1 MKKKEFAAAGILCI
15 TAMLMAGC
23 GDAKLP
29 ASETA
34 AQTVQSTLEETVA
47 QTVKKTSGNTE
58 AEAKEVALKDAGVD
72 EKEAL
77 AISVHKD
84 YDDGREAYE
93 VSIYTEDKDFEYTI
107 DAVSG
112 AVLEKEAEM
121 VSKLTA
127 DSSDVKIKQEDVKK
141 ILFDKVPGAADK
153 NLRLSL
159 EYEDG
164 HMIYEGEIIYEAAS
178 YDFEIDAQ
186 TGKLLEWHEEKL

>member
-15 TAMLMAGC
+15 TVMLMAGC

-34 AQTVQSTLEETVA
+34 AQTVQSTPEETVA

-58 AEAKEVALKDAGVD
+58 AEAKEAALKDAGVD

-121 VSKLTA
+121 VPKLTA